1 MRNSN
6 RDVVSLETIMKFE
19 GFEGMRV
26 KKVTKVKKV
35 KRVLKG
41 SEGF

>member
-1 MRNSN
+1 MIHYQNMRNSN
-6 RDVVSLETIMKFE
+6 RDAVSLETIMKFE

-26 KKVTKVKKV
+26 KKVM
-35 KRVLKG
+35 RVLKG